1 MMLRYLVCLIAE
13 NENEVPLTSLQEIK
27 RIAPLLTV
35 WEIYLFM
42 LFAPVGLLIDLYIE
56 SPVLSISNPFI
67 KIDNRRPPAQP

>member
-27 RIAPLLTV
+27 RRAPLLTV